1 MIRGGGRR
9 YAAVAFAIALLFGA
23 TRLDESPLLEAARRG
38 DVEAVRSLLR
48 DGADPNLAAG
58 DGLTALHVAAE
69 QGFVEVV
76 ELLLDA
82 GANVT
87 AKTNIGEYEPLHLAS
102 RFGHAE
108 VVRVLLEAGAEPA
121 AVATTTG
128 VSPLHLAAKAPN
140 GEEAVRVLLEHGA
153 PVDTRE
159 SAAGQTPLIF
169 AASYGRDAAIRELLE
184 HGADPSIRTEVVD
197 AVQSVAIDWE
207 AHDRLQQA
215 ITEIRRK
222 SPDGTDRLLN
232 PSEVQAAIAM
242 QREFLKS
249 DQEIEAFLRDYSPD
263 DMAML
268 VPLWVTQGG
277 LESDVR
283 VLLRP
288 EYETL
293 VGKMGGMT
301 ALLHAA
307 REGQIEAAEA
317 LLDGGADIDQVSG
330 DRASPLLTALLNGHF
345 DLAMRLI
352 ERGADP
358 KLATQDDGVSPLF
371 ALLQT
376 QWSLRFTPHPQPR
389 AHELQKAEHLEVLN
403 ALLEAGA
410 DPDVRLRTNLY
421 SNEYT
426 SNRLGLDM
434 SGATPLWRAAM
445 ALDIEAMEALVA
457 HGADPHVPTM
467 LPDPGIEYRRRT
479 IDGRQQDD
487 SGLPLLPAGTPD
499 AYPIHAAAGV
509 GYMGLGAFHMD
520 QVPNNFL
527 NAVKYL
533 VEEHGADVNVPDV
546 WGYTPLH
553 YASVRGD
560 NEVIEYLVAQGAN
573 VQAISRLGQST
584 VDMARGGRAGYFDRT
599 AYPETVKLLQDLG
612 SPLRCLHTMFRGTGD
627 YCPVDGVDPFTTV
640 DAEGGAPSF

>member
-9 YAAVAFAIALLFGA
+9 YAAVAFAIALLFGGA

-82 GANVT
+82 GANAT

-153 PVDTRE
+153 PVDPRE
-159 SAAGQTPLIF
+159 SAAGQTPLMF

-184 HGADPSIRTEVVD
+184 HGADPSMRTEVVD
-197 AVQSVAIDWE
+197 AVQSAALDWE

-232 PSEVQAAIAM
+232 PSEVQAAIAV

-293 VGKMGGMT
+293 VGKMGG
-301 ALLHAA
+301 H
-307 REGQIEAAEA
+307 
-317 LLDGGADIDQVSG
+317 
-330 DRASPLLTALLNGHF
+330 DRASPCG
-345 DLAMRLI
+345 
-352 ERGADP
+352 P
-358 KLATQDDGVSPLF
+358 
-371 ALLQT
+371 
-376 QWSLRFTPHPQPR
+376 
-389 AHELQKAEHLEVLN
+389 
-403 ALLEAGA
+403 
-410 DPDVRLRTNLY
+410 
-421 SNEYT
+421 
-426 SNRLGLDM
+426 
-434 SGATPLWRAAM
+434 
-445 ALDIEAMEALVA
+445 
-457 HGADPHVPTM
+457 
-467 LPDPGIEYRRRT
+467 
-479 IDGRQQDD
+479 
-487 SGLPLLPAGTPD
+487 
-499 AYPIHAAAGV
+499 
-509 GYMGLGAFHMD
+509 
-520 QVPNNFL
+520 
-527 NAVKYL
+527 
-533 VEEHGADVNVPDV
+533 
-546 WGYTPLH
+546 
-553 YASVRGD
+553 
-560 NEVIEYLVAQGAN
+560 
-573 VQAISRLGQST
+573 
-584 VDMARGGRAGYFDRT
+584 
-599 AYPETVKLLQDLG
+599 
-612 SPLRCLHTMFRGTGD
+612 
-627 YCPVDGVDPFTTV
+627 
-640 DAEGGAPSF
+640 